1 MNCVYVHWHILA
13 GVKVLSTAYL
23 ILCVNP
29 SARKGEKKNDTM
41 FLLSHFMQYS
51 TKIK

>member
-23 ILCVNP
+23 ILFVNP
-29 SARKGEKKNDTM
+29 SARKGGEKKM
-41 FLLSHFMQYS
+41 ILCFYFCILCS
-51 TKIK
+51 TL